1 VVTAFLGI
9 SNNYSR
15 FPGSKVQVKGDWMAA
30 GELCDRCWEE
40 NWGDR
45 VAQISSQEL
54 SQKIREI

>member
-1 VVTAFLGI
+1 
-9 SNNYSR
+9 
-15 FPGSKVQVKGDWMAA
+15 MAA
-30 GELCDRCWEE
+30 GELCDRCWQE